1 MPCAMTMK
9 RISKPLPSSPICY
22 GNTRQYIETD
32 NDIGENRTG
41 PEILRILKKVPK
53 RHLRHVTTII
63 RDDDPRAGETLDI
76 LVGKTNNS

>member
-1 MPCAMTMK
+1 MRNDDEKNFETAAELIDLL
-9 RISKPLPSSPICY
+9 REH
-22 GNTRQYIETD
+22 RQYIEAD